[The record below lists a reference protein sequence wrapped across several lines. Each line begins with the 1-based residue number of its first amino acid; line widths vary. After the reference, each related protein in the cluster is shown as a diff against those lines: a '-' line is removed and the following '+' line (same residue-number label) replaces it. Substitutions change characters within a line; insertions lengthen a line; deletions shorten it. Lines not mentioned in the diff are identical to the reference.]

1 MTAATPRITNLITRG
16 DTVEGRAL
24 FERSLAIAVLLLLL
38 GGTAVTG
45 LVFFVQ
51 GYDWSERILGPGQL
65 ILLFLVFALFHGV
78 NALIVY
84 FRAFKKEPLALPSLI
99 ATSAIVIAACFV
111 VPLLGVNGAI
121 SLMAIVYTLLALY
134 AWRLFKGFTS

>member
-1 MTAATPRITNLITRG
+1 M
-16 DTVEGRAL
+16 EGRAL

-38 GGTAVTG
+38 GGTVVTG
-45 LVFFVQ
+45 LVLFVQ

-65 ILLFLVFALFHGV
+65 ILLFFVFALFHGV

-99 ATSAIVIAACFV
+99 ATSAIVIAGCVV

-121 SLMAIVYTLLALY
+121 GLMAIAYTLLALY
-134 AWRLFKGFTS
+134 AWRLFKGFTSQAD